1 MAGFN
6 NKDLLDIT
14 GGKELF
20 DFKKIWNIVAVN
32 WYWILISVL
41 ICVGVSFVYL
51 KYKSPVYAA
60 SMKVLV
66 KDSGQKN
73 RSFAGMGLS
82 LNEMGTMSNTDGFE
96 NELEILRSTSLS
108 VNVVKRLKLYQKYYL
123 EGSVKNVELYK
134 TSPIQIDLDDQ
145 SIETLNATL
154 QFEVVKTGDSFSVRG
169 YSGALDA
176 EHLIFNEVVKALPAK
191 IPTPYGIVMVS
202 ANGGASTGKY
212 EQEIE
217 GVLEGMENGRTLY
230 VVINSPQIVGRM
242 YAAGMLSASATAK
255 TTTVADV
262 RVVDT
267 NADRALDYLRELF
280 ACYNDAANEDK
291 NEVARKTEEFISDR
305 LEDIRIELDQTEGQI
320 ESYKKG
326 NKLINL
332 ANDATTA
339 LTSSSEY
346 KKRLL
351 DAETQVTVLK
361 SLIEYMDNPENYLQI
376 IPANVGL
383 DGSSIGASLGEII
396 AEYNDCVLKRTRYL
410 KGSSEENPMVVRVTA
425 EIETLWPT
433 VRQNMESVLRNAEL
447 RKKTIEDEYKYMT
460 GRIANTPT
468 QERVLTGI
476 LRQQTLQSELYLTL
490 LQKREENFIQLY
502 STVAKGR
509 LIDMPVI
516 TGTIGPKGS
525 TIILV
530 GFLVGLILPIVL
542 FLGMDLL
549 RIHIAGR
556 KDVEE
561 LTNLPILADIPLAK
575 NLDMKRDERAVVV
588 RENYND
594 VIEEGFRDL
603 RTNIGFV
610 LKPEEKVIM
619 LTSCIPCE
627 GKTFVASN
635 LAMSLAL
642 LGKKVIVVGCDL
654 RKPRLVALF
663 GLKPTNQG
671 IVNFLCTSEPD
682 YGLLDSQIIS
692 SGVHKNMDVLP
703 AGIIPPNPAELL
715 SGALLEEAIAYL
727 SSKYDYVILDTPP
740 VGLVSDT
747 LSIGRL
753 ANLTIFVTRTDFT
766 PKANFDLIN
775 SISKS
780 GKLPK
785 CNIVINGVDF
795 NKRRC
800 AQQYGHYGHYRHYAS
815 YGNYASRSHD
825 VRTEK

>member
-123 EGSVKNVELYK
+123 EGSVKNFELYK

-154 QFEVVKTGDSFSVRG
+154 QFEVVKTGDFFNVRG

-217 GVLEGMENGRTLY
+217 AVLEGMENGRTLY
-230 VVINSPQIVGRM
+230 VAINSPQIVGRM

-305 LEDIRIELDQTEGQI
+305 LEDIRI
-320 ESYKKG
+320 
-326 NKLINL
+326 
-332 ANDATTA
+332 
-339 LTSSSEY
+339 
-346 KKRLL
+346 
-351 DAETQVTVLK
+351 
-361 SLIEYMDNPENYLQI
+361 
-376 IPANVGL
+376 
-383 DGSSIGASLGEII
+383 
-396 AEYNDCVLKRTRYL
+396 
-410 KGSSEENPMVVRVTA
+410 
-425 EIETLWPT
+425 
-433 VRQNMESVLRNAEL
+433 
-447 RKKTIEDEYKYMT
+447 
-460 GRIANTPT
+460 
-468 QERVLTGI
+468 
-476 LRQQTLQSELYLTL
+476 
-490 LQKREENFIQLY
+490 
-502 STVAKGR
+502 
-509 LIDMPVI
+509 
-516 TGTIGPKGS
+516 
-525 TIILV
+525 
-530 GFLVGLILPIVL
+530 
-542 FLGMDLL
+542 
-549 RIHIAGR
+549 
-556 KDVEE
+556 
-561 LTNLPILADIPLAK
+561 
-575 NLDMKRDERAVVV
+575 
-588 RENYND
+588 
-594 VIEEGFRDL
+594 
-603 RTNIGFV
+603 
-610 LKPEEKVIM
+610 
-619 LTSCIPCE
+619 
-627 GKTFVASN
+627 
-635 LAMSLAL
+635 
-642 LGKKVIVVGCDL
+642 
-654 RKPRLVALF
+654 
-663 GLKPTNQG
+663 
-671 IVNFLCTSEPD
+671 
-682 YGLLDSQIIS
+682 
-692 SGVHKNMDVLP
+692 
-703 AGIIPPNPAELL
+703 
-715 SGALLEEAIAYL
+715 
-727 SSKYDYVILDTPP
+727 
-740 VGLVSDT
+740 
-747 LSIGRL
+747 
-753 ANLTIFVTRTDFT
+753 
-766 PKANFDLIN
+766 
-775 SISKS
+775 
-780 GKLPK
+780 
-785 CNIVINGVDF
+785 
-795 NKRRC
+795 
-800 AQQYGHYGHYRHYAS
+800 
-815 YGNYASRSHD
+815 
-825 VRTEK
+825 